1 MTLQELKLAIEN
13 NHIPNN
19 LIIFKNSES
28 SFIASQYTHAIAQKK
43 NLEIKYIEDL
53 AGILQESGSIF
64 NDTSLETDSILSVYK
79 VDILKHIPLALSEI
93 NNLIIITN
101 KVDDEETKTYFKN
114 SIVEVPKL
122 EEWQWKDYVYSLCEG
137 VQSDNLDWLLSVC
150 KDRDRLTN
158 EVDKII
164 IFNQIERAYLF
175 EDLMREGLLDDL
187 SSYNIFTIINMI
199 CKKDI
204 QGLSSLLNEF
214 KNIDINEFGFL
225 TLLLK
230 NFRNL
235 LSVQLSLNPT
245 TESLGIDSKQLYALK
260 KMPRVYS
267 QEQLINIY
275 LFLCDIDRKIKSG
288 ELPTELVIDYILCKV
303 LTL

>member
-13 NHIPNN
+13 NHISND

-53 AGILQESGSIF
+53 VGILQESESIF
-64 NDTSLETDSILSVYK
+64 IDTSLETDSVLSVYK
-79 VDILKHIPLALSEI
+79 TDIVKHIPSSLSQI

-114 SIVEVPKL
+114 NIIEVPKL

-137 VQSDNLDWLLSVC
+137 VDTNNLDWLLSTC
-150 KDRDRLTN
+150 KDKDRLNN
-158 EVDKII
+158 EIQKVS

-175 EDLMREGLLDDL
+175 EDLIRDNLLDDL
-187 SSYNIFTIINMI
+187 TSYNIFNIINMI
-199 CKKDI
+199 CRKDI
-204 QGLSSLLNEF
+204 TGLSSLLDEF
-214 KNIDINEFGFL
+214 KKIDINEFGFL

-230 NFRNL
+230 NFKNL
-235 LSVQLSLNPT
+235 LSVQLSMNPT
-245 TESLGIDSKQLYALK
+245 AEALGIDSKQLYALK

-267 QEQLINIY
+267 QEQLIDIY

-288 ELPTELVIDYILCKV
+288 ELPTELIIDYVLCKV
-303 LTL
+303 LTI